1 MDRHKILYLWA
12 VFTHT
17 LLLFILL
24 FLLSP
29 DEEALGG
36 RTQTMHRPLCTQVR
50 RVERRLPE
58 IPAPGIILHPGIPW
72 SLKFYQFV
80 YVCKSELAPRIPP
93 DLTCLPLTRSPWSTL
108 KKYLVHMNSRRH
120 HVISTSLHAAI
131 SKILA
136 LFVLPLFQLCFTF
149 VSTYHLSTL
158 VKSEIHTWINL
169 PSDAYLKHLLMTF
182 LPLECLVFLIHQ
194 HTFLGLFLN

>member
-93 DLTCLPLTRSPWSTL
+93 DLTCLPLTRSPSPHLNGIIAYPPWLFWFWAFPEEASPHFFRPVL
-108 KKYLVHMNSRRH
+108 QCYVLLAPL
-120 HVISTSLHAAI
+120 TSLGWLRSFSSYAVYSHEWFTPCVPSPHA
-131 SKILA
+131 
-136 LFVLPLFQLCFTF
+136 
-149 VSTYHLSTL
+149 LSSLRAET
-158 VKSEIHTWINL
+158 V
-169 PSDAYLKHLLMTF
+169 P
-182 LPLECLVFLIHQ
+182 
-194 HTFLGLFLN
+194 